1 MDEATA
7 KRLISAAFADVHS
20 PNDTTER
27 VLSRVAS
34 EQASKHEPVRRLTS
48 RPASRRARIGIA
60 AALGVALVSSG
71 AYAAVRSDLL
81 ASAFG
86 TKSQKDV
93 GTTQVTGTF
102 TGGPHKGETFAEWRP
117 GVTWQDASEAD
128 IQRLV
133 GNYAVEVGSSTTAAD
148 VTLTVEG
155 FVTDEN
161 GLSVATYSLT
171 SDRDMATW
179 TLDAGRGGFSFSEE
193 SPISAV
199 QVWGPGAESFG
210 YPAKEILD
218 RASTDSHTLH
228 AVMYFGTWSGD
239 AAQQGTTWRLSTGSE
254 GSKGGQLLVDA
265 PSELIPAT
273 SFASDG
279 EAGAKASISPI
290 GAVVSLPQAEASG
303 ELNVDG
309 LSVTYDDGSQEIL
322 LSEAEDN
329 IPESFVRDDGSL
341 GMLFNRLVDT
351 ERIAAVKLTYRTSG
365 LREAQTAT
373 LTPAG

>member
-27 VLSRVAS
+27 VLLRVAS
-34 EQASKHEPVRRLTS
+34 EQTSKHEPVRRLTS
-48 RPASRRARIGIA
+48 SPASRRARIGIA

-86 TKSQKDV
+86 TKGQEEV
-93 GTTQVTGTF
+93 AATQVTGTF

-161 GLSVATYSLT
+161 GLSVATYSLA

-179 TLDAGRGGFSFSEE
+179 TLDAGRGGFSFSED

-199 QVWGPGAESFG
+199 QIWGPGTEPYG

-218 RASTDSHTLH
+218 HTSTDNHTLH
-228 AVMYFGTWSGD
+228 AVMYFGTWLS
-239 AAQQGTTWRLSTGSE
+239 ATARQGTTWQLSTGGGE
-254 GSKGGQLLVDA
+254 TKGGQLLVDA
-265 PSELIPAT
+265 PSKLIPAT
-273 SFASDG
+273 SFASDDQ
-279 EAGAKASISPI
+279 ADAQASISPI
-290 GAVVSLPQAEASG
+290 GAVVSLPQTDTSS
-303 ELNVDG
+303 ELDVDG
-309 LSVTYDDGSQEIL
+309 LSVTYSDGSQEIL
-322 LSEAEDN
+322 LSETEDN

-365 LREAQTAT
+365 LREAQTVT

>member
-20 PNDTTER
+20 PNDTAER
-27 VLSRVAS
+27 VLSRVAG
-34 EQASKHEPVRRLTS
+34 EQAAKHEPLRRLTS
-48 RPASRRARIGIA
+48 IPASRRARIGVA
-60 AALGVALVSSG
+60 AALGVALASSG

-86 TKSQKDV
+86 TKGQEEV
-93 GTTQVTGTF
+93 AATQVTGTF

-161 GLSVATYSLT
+161 GLSVATYSLA
-171 SDRDMATW
+171 SNRDMATW
-179 TLDAGRGGFSFSEE
+179 TLDAGRGGFSFSED
-193 SPISAV
+193 SPVSAV
-199 QVWGPGAESFG
+199 QVWGPGTEPYG

-218 RASTDSHTLH
+218 HTSTDNHTLH
-228 AVMYFGTWSGD
+228 AVMYFGTWSS
-239 AAQQGTTWRLSTGSE
+239 AAARQGTTWRLSTGGGE
-254 GSKGGQLLVDA
+254 TKGGQLLVDA
-265 PSELIPAT
+265 PSKLIPAT
-273 SFASDG
+273 SFASDDQ
-279 EAGAKASISPI
+279 ADAQVSISPI
-290 GAVVSLPQAEASG
+290 GAVVSLPETDTSS
-303 ELNVDG
+303 ELDVDG
-309 LSVTYDDGSQEIL
+309 LSVTYSDGSQEIL
-322 LSEAEDN
+322 LSETEDN
-329 IPESFVRDDGSL
+329 IPESFVRDDSSL

-365 LREAQTAT
+365 LREAQAVT